1 MCWTVSHGSWTR
13 GGERNPV
20 RFYLGTVRVLFCTP
34 QIETLEKTEVK
45 EEERE
50 REKKSNEKNFLK
62 EVE

>member
-1 MCWTVSHGSWTR
+1 MCWTVSHGSWTW

-20 RFYLGTVRVLFCTP
+20 RFYLGTVRVLFGMA
-34 QIETLEKTEVK
+34 QIETLEETEVR
-45 EEERE
+45 EEE